1 MNPPKY
7 DKFDVVKFDI
17 QMFDGSR
24 KTFEGYI
31 VIVDKYGTFEQ
42 SEEPSYDIY
51 VPEMNTLFKHIREH
65 GVEFVKKPKKSE
77 LNRWKKEF

>member
-17 QMFDGSR
+17 QMFDGSKR
-24 KTFEGYI
+24 TFEGYI
-31 VIVDKYGTFEQ
+31 AIVDKYGTFKQ

-51 VPEMNTLFKHIREH
+51 VPKMNTLFKHIREY

-77 LNRWKKEF
+77 LNKWKKEF